1 MFQRK
6 VWNSHNRELCN
17 NLLMRESSF
26 QSPMIMVSIIVLP
39 MYCLPVSRC
48 CCFFFPHTTSE
59 PSSHCYVILMLPICN
74 EFHKLTYVQM
84 IFQSFSVLLLKKK
97 KASFFIIYVQKALS
111 CTNPYWGFFFMLTSQ
126 FPSLNAKFSSKKV
139 INKKWAMHIQPLV
152 SLNFSVLG
160 KKRSQCIWIYFCEIF
175 ILSFVQKLLIW
186 LSNAS
191 NLRILSM

>member
-1 MFQRK
+1 MLLFFLSTYNQWAFQPL
-6 VWNSHNRELCN
+6 LCYAN
-17 NLLMRESSF
+17 VTHM
-26 QSPMIMVSIIVLP
+26 QSIPQVNICTNDISIIF
-39 MYCLPVSRC
+39 C
-48 CCFFFPHTTSE
+48 
-59 PSSHCYVILMLPICN
+59 SS
-74 EFHKLTYVQM
+74 
-84 IFQSFSVLLLKKK
+84 KKK
-97 KASFFIIYVQKALS
+97 EGIFFIIYVQKALS
-111 CTNPYWGFFFMLTSQ
+111 CTNPYWGFFCMLTSQ

-175 ILSFVQKLLIW
+175 MLSFVQKLLIW